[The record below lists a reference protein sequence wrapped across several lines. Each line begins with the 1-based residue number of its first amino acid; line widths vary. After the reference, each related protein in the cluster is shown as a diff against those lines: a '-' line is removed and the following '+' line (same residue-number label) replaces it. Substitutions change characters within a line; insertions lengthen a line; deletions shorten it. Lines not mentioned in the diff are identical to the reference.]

1 MSKPSPTTL
10 AEAIA
15 MITGPG
21 SITDHQI
28 GCLGDADQIAVL
40 TILAA
45 LKAQQDAIDEARQAT
60 RIAAGLVEQAHLTF
74 ADRRRLTRLVLEAN
88 DALVKIA

>member
-1 MSKPSPTTL
+1 MSNTSPTTL
-10 AEAIA
+10 AEAIT

-21 SITDHQI
+21 SLTDPAG

-74 ADRRRLTRLVLEAN
+74 AERRRLTRLVVEAN
-88 DALVKIA
+88 EALIKIA